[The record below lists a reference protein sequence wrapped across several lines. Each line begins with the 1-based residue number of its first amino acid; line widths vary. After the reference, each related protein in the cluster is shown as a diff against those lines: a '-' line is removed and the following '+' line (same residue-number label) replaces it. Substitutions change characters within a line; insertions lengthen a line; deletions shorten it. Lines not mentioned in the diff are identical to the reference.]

1 MQEPTHCDVRE
12 PNVRNIVSQVSFVE
26 ARRKLREDRV
36 IDKTVGDA
44 RTNQLNGRDT
54 ALAKPT
60 QN

>member
-1 MQEPTHCDVRE
+1 M
-12 PNVRNIVSQVSFVE
+12 
-26 ARRKLREDRV
+26 

-60 QN
+60 QNEEVSCRYFMAAVPL